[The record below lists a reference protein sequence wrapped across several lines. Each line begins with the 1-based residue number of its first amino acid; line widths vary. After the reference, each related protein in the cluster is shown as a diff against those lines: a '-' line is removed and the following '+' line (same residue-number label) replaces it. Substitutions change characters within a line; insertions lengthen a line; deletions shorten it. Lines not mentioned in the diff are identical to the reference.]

1 VLVNYPAGFVKL
13 YRNSRDYRFYLHY
26 FSFFSVTW
34 YEKKGWKKAVIV
46 LLVIF
51 GVGSIVDFGFN
62 WGIQN
67 YPVTTLIS
75 MPIIIIVL
83 ILLYIKYVEPKVLK
97 RGKEM
102 CSK

>member
-1 VLVNYPAGFVKL
+1 MIIAFISIILVL
-13 YRNSRDYRFYLHY
+13 
-26 FSFFSVTW
+26 FSVTW